1 MVIVDVE
8 LRFVERMVPAADP
21 QDARYV
27 PRKILQSRKLVRRY
41 QVGAWGPNEQPPMSP
56 PEWTEWQDV
65 PLVKE

>member
-21 QDARYV
+21 RDARYV
-27 PRKILQSRKLVRRY
+27 PRKILQSRKLERDEYGLQR
-41 QVGAWGPNEQPPMSP
+41 
-56 PEWTEWQDV
+56 WTEWQDV